1 MSEHEPFG
9 FEDAF
14 GHDSHDAGFEH
25 ETGDSGFSHD
35 DALLSDHDTP
45 PLTDDDHWQHEPAD
59 DHPYEHVD
67 DTHELP
73 DSLEEHVAEKNHL
86 KLWVGETLTEAR
98 ATMEAEVASQF
109 IDAEHSL
116 TLALDAALQRR
127 IDTLDSEIKEIDEAL
142 RLDAQ
147 EKDKRRKELIAQ
159 QNVVR
164 QVVGQIDQL
173 LPALRT
179 GQTDQTRAAA
189 IAAAVTGG
197 TSR

>member
-1 MSEHEPFG
+1 VAPPEARQPSV
-9 FEDAF
+9 EDKIVMYGGVAT
-14 GHDSHDAGFEH
+14 GMAASRMIAYLPAMLGLGVAGVVM
-25 ETGDSGFSHD
+25 
-35 DALLSDHDTP
+35 APLSIGLGLAAT
-45 PLTDDDHWQHEPAD
+45 TWM
-59 DHPYEHVD
+59 VR
-67 DTHELP
+67 
-73 DSLEEHVAEKNHL
+73 SRKHVAEKNHL
-86 KLWVGETLTEAR
+86 KLWVSETLTEAR
-98 ATMEAEVASQF
+98 AAMEAEVASQF

-127 IDTLDSEIKEIDEAL
+127 IETLDGEIKEIDDAL

-164 QVVGQIDQL
+164 QVVAQIDQL

-179 GQTDQTRAAA
+179 GQSAAAA
-189 IAAAVTGG
+189 IATAVTGG